1 MSKAL
6 WKYYYDVTRY
16 NLAFSMVLTLITL
29 KPLNGIVS
37 LATGG
42 MVIGLYCYK
51 QLQHS
56 QYYFYYNLGITRTRL
71 ICTTWL
77 INLVLSGLLAFLFLI
92 FNR

>member
-16 NLAFSMVLTLITL
+16 NVAFSVVLALITL

-42 MVIGLYCYK
+42 MIIGLYCYK
-51 QLQHS
+51 QFQNS
-56 QYYFYYNLGITRTRL
+56 QYYFYYNLGITKSRL
-71 ICTTWL
+71 ILYTWL
-77 INLVLSGLLAFLFLI
+77 VNLVLSSILALLLLF
-92 FNR
+92 F

>member
-16 NLAFSMVLTLITL
+16 NVAFSVVLALMTL

-42 MVIGLYCYK
+42 MIIGLYCYK
-51 QLQHS
+51 QFQNS
-56 QYYFYYNLGITRTRL
+56 QYYFYYNLGITKSRL
-71 ICTTWL
+71 ILYTWL
-77 INLVLSGLLAFLFLI
+77 VNLVLSSILALLLLF
-92 FNR
+92 F